1 MSYPIQNT
9 TTPPPG
15 ILAAEPGATPMPIAA
30 PSLLGNV
37 RSRAISNATF
47 VLNTSGT
54 TPVGEN
60 LVMQL
65 HRIQA
70 SSVLIILEAA
80 AGAVAGAVLG
90 RFWQDGS
97 HPSTTN
103 GLHLKDGG
111 VVEIIGS
118 ENVTNFRIV
127 TADNRPHRI
136 QVQYFQ

>member
-15 ILAAEPGATPMPIAA
+15 ILAGETGALPSTVGTPG
-30 PSLLGNV
+30 LLSNV

-47 VLNTSGT
+47 VLNTSTT
-54 TPVGEN
+54 TPSGEN
-60 LVMQL
+60 KVMQL

-70 SSVLIILEAA
+70 SSVLVILEAA
-80 AGAVAGAVLG
+80 AGAVPGTVLA

-111 VVEIIGS
+111 VVEIIGA

-127 TADNRPHRI
+127 TADDRPHRI